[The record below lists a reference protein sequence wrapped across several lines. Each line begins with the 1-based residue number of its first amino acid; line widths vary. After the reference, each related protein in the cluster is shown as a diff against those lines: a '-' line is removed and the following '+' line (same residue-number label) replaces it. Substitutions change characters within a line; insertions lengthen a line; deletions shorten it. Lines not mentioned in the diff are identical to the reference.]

1 MTRMARLLDELLE
14 TCPGAS
20 QDASDF
26 VRSGKRLR
34 AQLMFAAAD
43 GAGQAESDDLVRAAA
58 AIELVHAASL
68 LHDDIVD
75 RSAERRGR
83 PALHRVC
90 DARGSALTGVC
101 LVQRAL
107 ELVVRLPRLA
117 RARIA
122 VAAREAARGQVA
134 ELLHRRDMTLSPA
147 DSVAIMERKTS
158 AIFGLSSEL
167 GGMLGGREAAD
178 CARLRRVGTALGVA
192 FQIADDVDDLYAG
205 PRELG
210 RPPGADLGEGVVSL
224 PLALALRTRERDE
237 LKALLGR
244 AEASR
249 PVARCRALLERCG
262 ALRRSY
268 DIACRRVRAAH
279 RALALLP
286 ETHGTRW
293 MAQLLDVTEARIA
306 RHVRPTPGGCEGR
319 PLAEAW
325 RQSEHRPEGL
335 VFRARQI

>member
-1 MTRMARLLDELLE
+1 
-14 TCPGAS
+14 
-20 QDASDF
+20 
-26 VRSGKRLR
+26 
-34 AQLMFAAAD
+34 
-43 GAGQAESDDLVRAAA
+43 
-58 AIELVHAASL
+58 
-68 LHDDIVD
+68 
-75 RSAERRGR
+75 
-83 PALHRVC
+83 
-90 DARGSALTGVC
+90 
-101 LVQRAL
+101 
-107 ELVVRLPRLA
+107 VVRLPRLA

-147 DSVAIMERKTS
+147 DSVVIMERKTS

-167 GGMLGGREAAD
+167 GGMLGGRDAAD

-205 PRELG
+205 PRE
-210 RPPGADLGEGVVSL
+210 
-224 PLALALRTRERDE
+224 
-237 LKALLGR
+237 
-244 AEASR
+244 

-293 MAQLLDVTEARIA
+293 VAQLLDVTEARIA

-325 RQSEHRPEGL
+325 RQSERRPEGL